1 MIKENELTFSVSINI
16 VLITGM
22 YACHKKKGMST
33 MLRFFKEMSNFLNH
47 QEDFGSQPL
56 YFHLKQ

>member
-1 MIKENELTFSVSINI
+1 
-16 VLITGM
+16 
-22 YACHKKKGMST
+22 
-33 MLRFFKEMSNFLNH
+33 MLRFFKEMLNFKNH